1 MPITAEQVIRIIDY
15 AIESVR
21 NAEKMRKTLKQ
32 IESDAKEL
40 LFEQDIREGIL
51 DRIAVIRAAAED
63 AWRYEIDMESL
74 ENLFKEKQRFADNAK
89 KNKNAARRMKLM
101 RMVRKEREET
111 GETRQ
116 NEQEPLQESPLSPGE
131 VMERIEQGEK
141 RGLEKADNSTPHAA
155 RSERIP
161 TADDEDSWKP
171 KEKKGE
177 K

>member
-74 ENLFKEKQRFADNAK
+74 ENLFKEKQRFTDNAK

-111 GETRQ
+111 GYWHRMSRSATT
-116 NEQEPLQESPLSPGE
+116 LASL
-131 VMERIEQGEK
+131 
-141 RGLEKADNSTPHAA
+141 A
-155 RSERIP
+155 RRSDGKDRTGREAR
-161 TADDEDSWKP
+161 AG
-171 KEKKGE
+171 KG
-177 K
+177 